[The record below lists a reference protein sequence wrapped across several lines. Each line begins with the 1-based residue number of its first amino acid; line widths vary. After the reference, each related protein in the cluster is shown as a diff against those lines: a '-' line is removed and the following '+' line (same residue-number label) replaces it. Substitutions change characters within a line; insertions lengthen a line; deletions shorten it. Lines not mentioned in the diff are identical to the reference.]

1 MLPLISNFCYIVYF
15 DLLWYT
21 FFSFLYGELCDG
33 RARSSARHAGQPR
46 VSEVCGLPAS
56 ACVNQLTQLRL
67 SPPISSVLSLG
78 EFLWTRRTFGIL
90 FRLHF
95 PWRCTAWIRDVDA
108 FAVYPRPGTLLFQVQ
123 LALEW
128 CVVSFWRPLWK
139 CGFTI
144 RFFFPIRSK
153 FYCVRF

>member
-95 PWRCTAWIRDVDA
+95 PWHCTAWIRG
-108 FAVYPRPGTLLFQVQ
+108 RG
-123 LALEW
+123 
-128 CVVSFWRPLWK
+128 R
-139 CGFTI
+139 
-144 RFFFPIRSK
+144 IRSLPTTWHVAISGTTGSWVMCCLFLETAVEMW
-153 FYCVRF
+153 FYCKVLLPY

>member
-95 PWRCTAWIRDVDA
+95 PWHCTAWIRGRGRIRSLPTTWHVA
-108 FAVYPRPGTLLFQVQ
+108 ISGTTGSWVMCCL
-123 LALEW
+123 
-128 CVVSFWRPLWK
+128 FWRPLWK